1 MQPSSKRSFTE
12 GPILSRLMIMM
23 LAVWVGMI
31 SNIAVAFIDMIFLS
45 YLEDLNVLAAIG
57 FASSILFIT
66 GSVGVGFSVATGVL
80 VSQSLT
86 RENQDSAGRW
96 LTAIMILALILST
109 LLCFALWPML
119 ASVLNAL
126 GAEAHIIPL
135 AKDYLHIVLLSTP
148 AAVLSMVLAASLRST
163 AAAKAS
169 MIASLVVA
177 IVNLAL
183 DPLFIFTFEWG
194 LNGAAWATVIARLV
208 GLAVAL
214 WIVAVQKNL
223 MRTINLTE
231 WLEKLPGINKIAIP
245 ALLTNLFTPIGGL
258 IVIYQ
263 LAQFGS
269 EAVAGQ
275 ALVGSISP
283 LLFAVFFSLTG
294 AAGPIIGQN
303 VGANQPERVWQ
314 VLKLGIRIIIVYSL
328 VMWGVF
334 ALSYPAIIELYQVN
348 GLAAELIR
356 SFCYYQVPLMA
367 GLGILALSN
376 AVFNNLDKAIYSTLF
391 NGSRATIGTLLLCF
405 VGGHFYGAVG
415 VAVGASLTLAVFGL
429 AAGVTALKLYRKHY
443 SNQLNKPT

>member
-12 GPILSRLMIMM
+12 GPILPRLMIMM

-31 SNIAVAFIDMIFLS
+31 TNIAVAFIDIIFLS
-45 YLEDLNVLAAIG
+45 HLEDLNVLAAMG
-57 FASSILFIT
+57 FATSILFIT
-66 GSVGVGFSVATGVL
+66 GSVGVGFSIATGVL

-86 RENQDSAGRW
+86 RENDDSAGRW
-96 LTAIMILALILST
+96 LSAIMMLALILST
-109 LLCFALWPML
+109 VLCFLLWPF
-119 ASVLNAL
+119 LNSLLNVL
-126 GAEAHIIPL
+126 GADKAVVPL
-135 AKDYLHIVLLSTP
+135 AMDYLHIVLLSTP

-177 IVNLAL
+177 LVNLAL
-183 DPLFIFTFEWG
+183 DPLFIFVFEWG
-194 LNGAAWATVIARLV
+194 LNGAAWATVTARIA

-214 WIVAVQKNL
+214 WIVAIQKNL
-223 MRTINLTE
+223 LRAVSPAEL
-231 WLEKLPGINKIAIP
+231 LEKLPSINKIAIP

-258 IVIYQ
+258 IVVYQ

-283 LLFAVFFSLTG
+283 MLFAVFFSLTG

-303 VGANQPERVWQ
+303 IGANQPERVMQ
-314 VLKLGIRIIIVYSL
+314 VLKLGTSIIVVYSL
-328 VMWGVF
+328 AMWGVF
-334 ALSYPAIIELYQVN
+334 ALSCQAIINLYQVD

-376 AVFNNLDKAIYSTLF
+376 GVFNNLGKAIYSTLF
-391 NGSRATIGTLLLCF
+391 NGSRATIGTLIFCII
-405 VGGHFYGAVG
+405 GGHYYGAVG

-429 AAGVTALKLYRKHY
+429 AAGVAALLLYRKHY
-443 SNQLNKPT
+443 SNH